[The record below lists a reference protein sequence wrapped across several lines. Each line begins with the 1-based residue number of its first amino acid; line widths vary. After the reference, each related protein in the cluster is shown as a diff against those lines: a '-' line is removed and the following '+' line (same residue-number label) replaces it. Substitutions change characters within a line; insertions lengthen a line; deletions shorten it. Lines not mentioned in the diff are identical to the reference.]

1 MNVLCIG
8 AGYVGSSVMAIMAQK
23 CPGLQFTLYDSDQ
36 KRVDAWNAGEVPVY
50 EPDVNIILAE
60 CKGRNLT
67 FIGDDKFAEVRLRV
81 AVCAPNPRRRG
92 CFFERFCNTK
102 RNSTVA
108 FPA

>member
-50 EPDVNIILAE
+50 EPDVNLILAE

-81 AVCAPNPRRRG
+81 AVCRHWQRLAPAAALLFR
-92 CFFERFCNTK
+92 
-102 RNSTVA
+102 A
-108 FPA
+108 LL